1 VENFAIREEPQYMLA
16 FIQLLG
22 HAGFYTTAGTC
33 WLLYNCWDM
42 LAFIQLL
49 GYAGFYT
56 TAGICWL
63 LSSVLPDD
71 THRNTIMEV

>member
-1 VENFAIREEPQYMLA
+1 
-16 FIQLLG
+16 
-22 HAGFYTTAGTC
+22 
-33 WLLYNCWDM
+33 